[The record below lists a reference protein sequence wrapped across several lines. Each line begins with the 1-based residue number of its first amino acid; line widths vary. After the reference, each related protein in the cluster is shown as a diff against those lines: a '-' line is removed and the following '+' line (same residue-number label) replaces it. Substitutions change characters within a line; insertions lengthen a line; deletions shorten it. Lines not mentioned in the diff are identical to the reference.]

1 MKAATFALIVLVLA
15 GVSRPLRAQEDA
27 TAIAALVGSARAA
40 LDNLDYSRADSI
52 ARTLLD
58 LGRRASD
65 ADRVTALQILAAA
78 LYPEERAAQHRDSA
92 YRYLESLVRAT
103 PEPEMPRAISWTG
116 LDSLVLEARRRTFAA
131 WPDTQ
136 RTYVV
141 ASGSGAVRIAV
152 TANRPARYALS
163 ARPLDGGGPWTVL
176 DSAGP
181 APSAR
186 LTVFDVADGRATV
199 AGGGYELRL
208 TATDA
213 ASGERIDL
221 TAHARAETPAL
232 ERVPVPA
239 LDSARL
245 LHERTS
251 RRPARIA
258 LFGLG
263 LGGMTALATHAFP
276 GTDVGGVTPDGRAY
290 AVGGAIAVGALLGAL
305 LDRGKPLDD
314 NVAHNLEL
322 RADHES
328 RARAA
333 ELENA
338 RRRAAHRARLTIEG
352 GWR

>member
-1 MKAATFALIVLVLA
+1 MTAARFLVIALVLA
-15 GVSRPLRAQEDA
+15 AVPPLHAQEDA
-27 TAIAALVGSARAA
+27 TAIAGLVGSARAA

-92 YRYLESLVRAT
+92 YHYLELLVRAT
-103 PEPEMPRAISWTG
+103 PAPEIPREISWTG

-136 RTYVV
+136 KTHVV
-141 ASGSGAVRIAV
+141 ANGNGAVRVAV
-152 TANRPARYALS
+152 TANRPARFELAT
-163 ARPLDGGGPWTVL
+163 RPLDGGDWIVL
-176 DSAGP
+176 DSVGP

-186 LTVFDVADGRATV
+186 LTVFDVHDGRAMLPS
-199 AGGGYELRL
+199 GGYELRL
-208 TATDA
+208 AVTDP
-213 ASGERIDL
+213 ASGERL
-221 TAHARAETPAL
+221 TLATHAHVETPPL

-245 LHERTS
+245 LPERTP

-258 LFGLG
+258 LFGFG
-263 LGGMTALATHAFP
+263 LGGMTALATHVFP

-290 AVGGAIAVGALLGAL
+290 AVGGALAVGALLGAL
-305 LDRGKPLDD
+305 LDRGKALDE
-314 NVAHNLEL
+314 NVEGNLEL
-322 RADHES
+322 RADHE
-328 RARAA
+328 RLVRAA
-333 ELENA
+333 ESENA
-338 RRRAAHRARLTIEG
+338 RRHEAHRARFTVEG